1 MECNVSISCPL
12 SPTTDVQ
19 YVVAVEFVSFVFERR
34 HNNWITATTT
44 SIKTSTTPAATAART
59 VATTTISTTT
69 TML

>member
-19 YVVAVEFVSFVFERR
+19 YVVAVEFVSFVFERH

-44 SIKTSTTPAATAART
+44 SINVVVILV
-59 VATTTISTTT
+59 VAITKVIALGYCNT
-69 TML
+69 L